1 MPKLTGV
8 RERRRRT
15 TVKTGVF
22 AEMVGYSRAA
32 LISIENG
39 TRPASPEGAQR
50 IADALTELGVPTDYE
65 ELVPTPPPD
74 QPKGPKGP
82 KKGRG
87 GKKEPKGPKR
97 PSEDALRAAS

>member
-15 TVKTGVF
+15 THKTGVF

-32 LISIENG
+32 FISIENG

-50 IADALTELGVPTDYE
+50 IAYVLTELGVPTSYAD
-65 ELVPTPPPD
+65 LVPTPPPE
-74 QPKGPKGP
+74 QPKNQPKSPPRRKDKKKARP
-82 KKGRG
+82 KK
-87 GKKEPKGPKR
+87 
-97 PSEDALRAAS
+97 DNHQALGIAS